1 VNQLHTRGPSH
12 LKDSAHSVPC
22 PVPHVQS
29 TWITLN
35 GSGRPSAAV
44 LVATKPP
51 LALRRHNLLLPLVQF
66 ARKPRMDS
74 PPAPSG
80 SGNLASTR
88 HLDFCQVIGFGEAA
102 DLLSTEWLL
111 WTWNP
116 ACLSSLINLGQA
128 SWLAPLQTAC
138 LREAGWWL
146 LNLLRKRGGE
156 GERKREREGGRTR
169 RGRVT
174 ETHRETQTETEQRH
188 REQRQTGKRQREGD
202 LILAVMAEDNHD
214 NTWCKG

>member
-1 VNQLHTRGPSH
+1 MNQLHTRGPSH

-22 PVPHVQS
+22 PVPRVQS

-156 GERKREREGGRTR
+156 REREREGGHGEAESQRHTEKR
-169 RGRVT
+169 RQRQSRDTENRDRQGRDREREETERGRS
-174 ETHRETQTETEQRH
+174 HF
-188 REQRQTGKRQREGD
+188 GCDG
-202 LILAVMAEDNHD
+202 
-214 NTWCKG
+214 

>member
-1 VNQLHTRGPSH
+1 MSPPTEGQRSL
-12 LKDSAHSVPC
+12 C

-156 GERKREREGGRTR
+156 GAGGGGRTQ

-174 ETHRETQTETEQRH
+174 ET
-188 REQRQTGKRQREGD
+188 QRERQSQSRDTENRDRQGRD
-202 LILAVMAEDNHD
+202 REREISFWL
-214 NTWCKG
+214 